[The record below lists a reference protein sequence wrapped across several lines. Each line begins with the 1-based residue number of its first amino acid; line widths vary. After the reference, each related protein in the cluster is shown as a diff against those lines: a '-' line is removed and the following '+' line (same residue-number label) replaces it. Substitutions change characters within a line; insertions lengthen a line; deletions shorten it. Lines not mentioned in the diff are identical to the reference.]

1 MADLLSEIKKSLE
14 LHILPMPGAVL
25 RDAVRESHSQ
35 GNHGGFIQCV
45 GARACRRLRR
55 SRGHGHSPVCVAAC
69 EPGSAWS
76 RVDSG
81 ITVSADGVVT
91 TVNGEVRAAAWCGT
105 RAVISR
111 ETSRAARL
119 ARVCRYAHAC
129 GVVLHVMPSCTWDP
143 QPIEDDRV
151 YRIASY
157 RKFVLKG
164 GNSVLQAY
172 FSEKKHPGRVPPKDA
187 G

>member
-1 MADLLSEIKKSLE
+1 M
-14 LHILPMPGAVL
+14 
-25 RDAVRESHSQ
+25 
-35 GNHGGFIQCV
+35 
-45 GARACRRLRR
+45 
-55 SRGHGHSPVCVAAC
+55 
-69 EPGSAWS
+69 
-76 RVDSG
+76 
-81 ITVSADGVVT
+81 T

-129 GVVLHVMPSCTWDP
+129 GVVLHVMPSRTWGP